1 MRLKAA
7 SESKMQPKNIVGKVW
22 VGEWEWEKQSESKNK
37 NINYEVISWK
47 ERNLFSH
54 SCQLDKNLMEIQG
67 ILILWFQ
74 VIEPYSSLVPA
85 LSERKR

>member
-22 VGEWEWEKQSESKNK
+22 VREWEWENESESESNNK
-37 NINYEVISWK
+37 NINYEVLSWK

-54 SCQLDKNLMEIQG
+54 SCQLDKNLVEVY
-67 ILILWFQ
+67 WFCG
-74 VIEPYSSLVPA
+74 S
-85 LSERKR
+85 K